1 MSSINPTQTQ
11 CDVYGS
17 SNYLFLMPLSLRGAN
32 ENLINYRTDMMW
44 DCRWEELLASVFS
57 LGNGEQRLTKD
68 VSLYFLHLEAFFVE
82 CNSVDA
88 KPPLWIQSLK
98 PHLLEKSIKL
108 FEKGISDPSS
118 LTESSC
124 VTLVEKLTSLL
135 SLLHRVVSKQST
147 FLRNT
152 SNEDKRLQKLKR
164 LTGFFGF
171 GSQNLGNGS
180 SLLVLND
187 LQRFGLGLRI
197 RLIPLLSHHIA
208 SIIST
213 FESAFELSHKLLL
226 LNRFPSVLYLNLLL
240 PLPTMSASSLEQ
252 KSLQLYESFSKSILF
267 KRMTR
272 LCPLRYLLFYSNDG
286 LDAVLDLKVSS
297 QDNVTAIQSLFMK

>member
-11 CDVYGS
+11 TQCDIYS
-17 SNYLFLMPLSLRGAN
+17 SNNLLSLMPLSLPAAN

-57 LGNGEQRLTKD
+57 LGNGDQRLTKD

-88 KPPLWIQSLK
+88 KPPLWIHSLK
-98 PHLLEKSIKL
+98 PHLLEKSIEL

-118 LTESSC
+118 LTEPPC
-124 VTLVEKLTSLL
+124 VTLVEKLNSLL
-135 SLLHRVVSKQST
+135 SQLHRVVSKQSQ
-147 FLRNT
+147 N

-171 GSQNLGNGS
+171 GSHILGNGS
-180 SLLVLND
+180 SSLVLND
-187 LQRFGLGLRI
+187 LQRFGLALRI
-197 RLIPLLSHHIA
+197 SVIPLLPHHIA

-213 FESAFELSHKLLL
+213 FEAAFDLSHKLLL

-240 PLPTMSASSLEQ
+240 PMPTMPASSLEQ

-272 LCPLRYLLFYSNDG
+272 LSPLRYLLFYSNDG
-286 LDAVLDLKVSS
+286 LDAVLDIKVSS